1 MKKINSELKRVNGY
15 LKEVVTIFDASG
27 KPVSQVLN
35 PVMVELKS
43 RDIFQLLAGSFII
56 ASPLC
61 FTEEVWKLS
70 EEMSNEG
77 AMLIGV
83 VSFVLITCYIYFN
96 FYRNRLRGFVA
107 EFVKRV
113 LATYVICAASV
124 ALTLF
129 VIGKLPWDTHAEVA
143 LRRITIIA
151 FPAAFGAVISDNI
164 K

>member
-1 MKKINSELKRVNGY
+1 MKNISSEIKRVNGY
-15 LKEVVTIFDASG
+15 LREIVTVFDSSG

-35 PVMVELKS
+35 PVMVELKP
-43 RDIFQLLAGSFII
+43 RDVFQLLAGSFII

-70 EEMSNEG
+70 EEMTNQG
-77 AMLIGV
+77 AVGV
-83 VSFVLITCYIYFN
+83 GLSSFVLITCYIYFN
-96 FYRNRLRGFVA
+96 FYRNRLRGFVV
-107 EFVKRV
+107 EFLKRV
-113 LATYVICAASV
+113 LATYVICTASI
-124 ALTLF
+124 AISLL
-129 VIGKLPWDTHAEVA
+129 VIGKLPWDANLDVA